1 MALGPNTDAEI
12 RRRLAKEFGN
22 PVPWTGRFTHVHLL
36 SGIKGREVSRCD
48 GEVVIQSE
56 KGLEKGFAQ
65 AYDEDQL
72 HLFWAPLNRDSQG
85 ENA

>member
-1 MALGPNTDAEI
+1 MDAKPQTTTFYGVPTDQ
-12 RRRLAKEFGN
+12 N
-22 PVPWTGRFTHVHLL
+22 WTHVNLL

-56 KGLEKGFAQ
+56 KGWAMP
-65 AYDEDQL
+65 YDEDQL
-72 HLFWAPLNRDSQG
+72 HLFWAPLARDSQG